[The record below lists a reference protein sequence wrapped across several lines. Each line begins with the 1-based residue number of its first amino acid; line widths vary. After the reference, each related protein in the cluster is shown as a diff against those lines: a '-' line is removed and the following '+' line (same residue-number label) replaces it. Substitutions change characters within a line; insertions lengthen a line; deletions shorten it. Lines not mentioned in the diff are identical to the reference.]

1 MREIYASRNR
11 IQAAIT
17 ETVKVITNMTDIGVT
32 LTDGTYTTDTYVA
45 TKEPSRFNLYL
56 TLRESKSL
64 HALWLLRDS
73 TDDDDNKLKKKV
85 FSRTM
90 SKKLFEP
97 LFYAAIFSWQLY
109 EITQP
114 PTSRP
119 SSPSSKPTS
128 SPSSPPSSPL
138 TSSKSKIISL
148 ISEHLQSS

>member
-1 MREIYASRNR
+1 MQDIYVSRDMLLT
-11 IQAAIT
+11 AIT
-17 ETVKVITNMTDIGVT
+17 ETVKVITIMSDVEVT
-32 LTDGTYTTDTYVA
+32 LKDGSQTTGRFVSGGITSRCSCYV
-45 TKEPSRFNLYL
+45 
-56 TLRESKSL
+56 TLRKSEYPRSPQ
-64 HALWLLRDS
+64 LLRSS
-73 TDDDDNKLKKKV
+73 TNTPYL

-90 SKKLFEP
+90 SKKLNAP
-97 LFYAAIFSWQLY
+97 LYASTSYWQML